1 MNLRNAFVVAISLVW
16 ISCGGGDKEEETPD
30 VTDTISEELDTAS
43 GNINEI
49 AEFKFHIFVGNIPS
63 PLETMVKLPASGVT
77 FNKDLVV
84 PSDNV
89 SKYATLSEKA
99 VAYGMFGTDLGYV
112 TIFEQSDMI
121 TDYFANTRELAEGI
135 GAGEN
140 FNRLLTDRFTKNIDN
155 RDSLLVLMDKA
166 IGESEDY
173 MKNNQRLEL
182 ASLMMVGSW
191 LESQYILLNA
201 LEGKDSTSAP
211 ELMAKLPQQKNHLKS
226 LIDVLKEQKE
236 SADASNMVKTL
247 TPLVSEFDK
256 ITSSNADAASRK
268 KLLAAVTAV
277 RKKLA
282 K

>member
-1 MNLRNAFVVAISLVW
+1 MNLRNAFVIAISLVW

-30 VTDTISEELDTAS
+30 VTDTISEELDTTS
-43 GNINEI
+43 GDINEI

-63 PLETMVKLPASGVT
+63 PLETMVKLPTNGVA

-84 PSDNV
+84 PSDKI

-112 TIFEQSDMI
+112 TVYGQSDMI

-140 FNRLLTDRFTKNIDN
+140 FNRLLTDRFTKNIEN

-191 LESQYILLNA
+191 LESQYILLSS
-201 LEGKDSTSAP
+201 LGGKDTSSAAGLF
-211 ELMAKLPQQKNHLKS
+211 EKLPQQKNHLKS

-236 SADASNMVKTL
+236 SADAANMIKTL
-247 TPLVSEFDK
+247 QPLVPEFDK
-256 ITSSNADAASRK
+256 ITTAAVDAATLNKVLS
-268 KLLAAVTAV
+268 AVTAV
-277 RKKLA
+277 RKKLT